1 MEILLGFLILA
12 ALVMVAA
19 ELYPRA
25 WAALDAWRQTRGKRV
40 IVCPETGTC
49 EAVALDPRH
58 AAKTALAGNEEL
70 RLSSCTRWP
79 ERAGCG
85 EECIAQIEAAPDG
98 CLVRARLEEWYAA
111 RSCALCG
118 QAFGKI
124 HWFDRKPGLM
134 APDQKP
140 VDWQEVPAEDVP
152 AALETHRPLCW
163 NCYIAEAFR
172 AARPDLVIDDPWHRA
187 PRRESEKRA
196 S

>member
-1 MEILLGFLILA
+1 MEILLGFLVLA

-25 WAALDAWRQTRGKRV
+25 WAALDAWRETRGKRV

-49 EAVALDPRH
+49 EAVSLDTRH
-58 AAKTALAGNEEL
+58 AAATAAVGDAALQ
-70 RLSSCTRWP
+70 LSTCTRWP

-85 EECIAQIEAAPDG
+85 QECLAQIEAAPDG
-98 CLVRARLEEWYAA
+98 CLVRLRLEAWYAGSA
-111 RSCALCG
+111 CALCG
-118 QAFGKI
+118 QHFGQI
-124 HWFDRKPGLM
+124 RWFDHKPGLL

-140 VDWQEVPAEDVP
+140 VGWQEVAPEDVP

-163 NCYIAEAFR
+163 NCYISEAFR
-172 AARPDLVIDDPWHRA
+172 AARPELVTDNPWHRA
-187 PRRESEKRA
+187 PRREAEKKV